1 MAAQKKDTIE
11 PLAKIQNFPVVGIG
25 ASAGGLDAFKRLL
38 KAIPENSGMA
48 YVLVQHLDPSHPSF
62 LADILRR
69 VTKIPVKEITND
81 IHLAPDTIYI
91 IPSNKILTSVNGVLQ
106 LSSRENRTFHYTID
120 IFLTSIA
127 NALKG
132 FAVGIVLSGTGSD
145 GTLGLKAIKEHGGIT
160 FAQDS
165 ESSEYKNM
173 PQNAIDAGVVDFVL
187 APEKIPG
194 QLLQINRAYNTGNL
208 FQDNELVKK
217 SEEEIFKQIIL
228 LLQLR
233 TGVDFSLYKQ
243 PTFHR
248 RIARRVAV
256 INKNN
261 LSEYLEFLSTNHA
274 EQDALFQD
282 VLIPVTSFFRD
293 EKTFRN
299 LSDIVIPAIFK
310 NKVAGEAT
318 RVWVAGCSTG
328 EEAYSI
334 AIFLLEFLGEK
345 SADTKIQIFASDIS
359 EKAIRKARAA
369 IYTKANVEN
378 IPEKLLKKYFLKT
391 NNSYELRKTVCDL
404 CVFAPHNFLKDP
416 PFSKMDLIS
425 CRNVLIYMGAFLQN
439 KALTTF
445 HYALNEKGF
454 LLLGKSETIGACS
467 NLFSHFVKNDKIYS
481 RKPASSRF
489 MQVATARKEESF
501 ATKEKTLVRQETSLA
516 DFRISAEQVMLLKSP
531 PSVVVN
537 EQMDITHI
545 HGDITPFL
553 HQPQGKPTHNII
565 KMAREGLAFE
575 LRNAIHK
582 AKSNN
587 ESTIK
592 ENILL
597 KSYGEESLIN
607 IVVTPLT
614 KTTEPYF
621 LVQFEKTI
629 VPEGQPEKNSS
640 SEKVDYV
647 NMLNDELEQEL
658 SQTREDMQSITG
670 DMESSYEQLQSAN
683 EQLESS
689 NEEMQSLNEELETSR
704 EELQSTNE
712 ELIIVNQ
719 ELIEKQEQLNATLYY
734 AKSIVTT
741 IREPLVI
748 LDGKLR
754 IKTANASFYNKF
766 NIEEWETEGK
776 LFFEIQNHQWDDH
789 HMRSLLEKV
798 LPKKEVLTD
807 FEIVLKFPALGERT
821 MLMNARQI
829 VNEKTAE
836 QLILLAIEDVTE
848 RKVAELKTKTFTI
861 ELEKKVL
868 ERTAELKVSIE
879 ELKQTNLH
887 LDQFAHVASHDLQE
901 PLRKILT
908 FSMRLQD
915 NHKDELSKEVK
926 FYLHK
931 IEASS
936 SRMTILIK
944 DLLNYSRLLQH
955 EKSFSKTD
963 LNDILNNN
971 LIDLELLIEEK
982 KAEIVFA
989 KLPTLEAIPFQMSQ
1003 LFHNLI
1009 SNSLKFS
1016 KEGVPPVITITS
1028 RKFSKKEIEKYTN
1041 FKMCIPYVEIIFKD
1055 NGIGF
1060 EQKYADQIF
1069 TIFQRLHNKESYSG
1083 TGIGLALCK
1092 QIIENHQGK
1101 IFADS
1106 KENEGAVFHIIL
1118 PLKKPT
1124 LTN

>member
-1 MAAQKKDTIE
+1 MGAPKKNKIE
-11 PLAKIQNFPVVGIG
+11 PLVKIQNFPVVGIG
-25 ASAGGLDAFKRLL
+25 ASAGGLDAFKQLL
-38 KAIPENSGMA
+38 MAIPENSGMA

-106 LSSRENRTFHYTID
+106 LSSRENKTLNYTID
-120 IFLTSIA
+120 IFFTSIA
-127 NALKG
+127 NVLKE

-160 FAQDS
+160 FAQDP
-165 ESSEYKNM
+165 ETSEYNNM
-173 PQNAIDAGVVDFVL
+173 PQNAIDAGIVDFVL
-187 APEKIPG
+187 APEKIPE
-194 QLLQINRAYNTGNL
+194 QLLQINRAYNTGYL

-228 LLQLR
+228 LLQLQ

-243 PTFHR
+243 PIFHR

-256 INKNN
+256 VNKNN
-261 LSEYLEFLSTNHA
+261 LSEYFEFLSTNHA
-274 EQDALFQD
+274 EQGALYQD

-299 LSDIVIPAIFK
+299 LSDTVIPAIFK

-334 AIFLLEFLGEK
+334 AICLLEFLGGK
-345 SADTKIQIFASDIS
+345 SADTKIKIFASDIS

-369 IYTKANVEN
+369 IYTKAGVGN

-391 NNSYELRKTVCDL
+391 NNSYELRKAVRDL

-425 CRNVLIYMGAFLQN
+425 CRNVLIYMGAFLQK

-445 HYALNEKGF
+445 HYSLNEKGL

-481 RKPASSRF
+481 RNPVSSRF
-489 MQVATARKEESF
+489 IQAATARKEESF
-501 ATKEKTLVRQETSLA
+501 ITKGNALVREETILA
-516 DFRISAEQVMLLKSP
+516 DFRISAEQIMILKSP

-553 HQPQGKPTHNII
+553 KQPQGKPTLNII
-565 KMAREGLAFE
+565 KMARKGLAFE

-582 AKSNN
+582 SKSNKR
-587 ESTIK
+587 STIK
-592 ENILL
+592 ENIQL
-597 KSYGEESLIN
+597 KLYGGKSLIN
-607 IVVTPLT
+607 IEVTPLT
-614 KTTEPYF
+614 KTLEPYF
-621 LVQFEKTI
+621 LVQFEKII
-629 VPEGQPEKNSS
+629 VPEGPLEKNSS

-647 NMLNDELEQEL
+647 KTRNDELEIKL
-658 SQTREDMQSITG
+658 LQTREDMQSITE
-670 DMESSYEQLQSAN
+670 DMESAYEQLQSAN
-683 EQLESS
+683 EQLGSS

-704 EELQSTNE
+704 EELQSSNE
-712 ELIIVNQ
+712 ELNIINQ

-734 AKSIVTT
+734 AESIVTT

-748 LDGKLR
+748 LDGKLC
-754 IKTANASFYNKF
+754 IKTANASFYKKF
-766 NIEEWETEGK
+766 NIEERETEGE
-776 LFFEIQNHQWDDH
+776 LFFEIQNHQWDDYQ
-789 HMRSLLEKV
+789 MRSLLEKI

-807 FEIVLKFPALGERT
+807 FEIMLKFPVLGERT

-829 VNEKTAE
+829 VNGKTAE

-848 RKVAELKTKTFTI
+848 RKVAEHKIKTFTV
-861 ELEKKVL
+861 ELEKKVI

-879 ELKQTNLH
+879 ELKQTNLQ
-887 LDQFAHVASHDLQE
+887 LNQFAHVASHDLQE
-901 PLRKILT
+901 PLRKILN

-915 NHKDELSKEVK
+915 NHKDELSTEVIC
-926 FYLHK
+926 YLHK
-931 IEASS
+931 IEAAS

-955 EKSFSKTD
+955 EKSFIKTD
-963 LNDILNNN
+963 LNDTLNNN
-971 LIDLELLIEEK
+971 LIDFELLIEEK
-982 KAEIVFA
+982 KAEIVIA

-1016 KEGVPPVITITS
+1016 KEGVPPVISITS
-1028 RKFSKKEIEKYTN
+1028 RKFSKKEIEKYA
-1041 FKMCIPYVEIIFKD
+1041 KLSSAISYVEIIFKD

-1060 EQKYADQIF
+1060 KQKYADQIF
-1069 TIFQRLHNKESYSG
+1069 AIFQRLHNKESYSG

-1092 QIIENHQGK
+1092 KIIKNHQGE

-1106 KENEGAVFHIIL
+1106 EENGGAVFHIIL
-1118 PLKKPT
+1118 PLKKPH
-1124 LTN
+1124 